1 MHSGSLAWLNGGGV
15 LLGWVSEEWLK
26 ARATPSPAFSVTGSR
41 QQWPV

>member
-1 MHSGSLAWLNGGGV
+1 MHSGSLAWLSSSP
-15 LLGWVSEEWLK
+15 GWVSEEWRK